1 MPKNEKVY
9 SILDRRNVIAI
20 RQSNQTFLVKTGKL
34 IDSDRAMIEDK
45 RGYRYQRRIDL
56 EHVGDDYGKVQV
68 FSMI

>member
-9 SILDRRNVIAI
+9 SILDRKNVIAI

-56 EHVGDDYGKVQV
+56 EQASGDGKVQV

>member
-56 EHVGDDYGKVQV
+56 EQNSGDGKVQV